1 MSFIDWLE
9 KKNYGGFK
17 VVSFFTGLTIL
28 VTGVVVLVWEKVFM
42 HPFYAWIEARYTGDK
57 AALYHTTQRIEHF
70 VLSAAV
76 DVLIVTLLLRVVSR
90 QQARLAASEKR
101 FRALFEH
108 ASDGIGVVKAD
119 DHHLVEVN
127 NKFCEI
133 LNCQPKGLIG
143 TDIHDLVRADGDGD
157 GGARPDPLAQLL
169 ADPSRDDEVELEL
182 QTPDGQI
189 VSAAVTSDQITAHGE
204 RLILLIIHDLSE
216 RKRLE
221 AEKEEMQ
228 RQLFQSSKLASIGEL
243 SAGVAHE
250 INNPLN
256 GIINFAQLL
265 KDDEVA
271 QTEDQRRMIDGI
283 IDEGER
289 IGRIVRNLLTF
300 ARQDPHQLTR
310 VHIADPVTAS
320 MSLFSHQLRKDGI
333 KVEIDVGDDLP
344 PVMADGSRLRQVI
357 VNMISNAH
365 HALSS
370 KQVRPGDRKVFRI
383 AARAVLKGGE
393 ECVRIEFYDNGV
405 GIRREDLDKVFDPF
419 FTTRRATGGTGLGLS
434 LSFGIIRE
442 FGGTISVESAEGNYT
457 RFTVELPA
465 AGSSEV
471 RHEQAKSVGSGR

>member
-1 MSFIDWLE
+1 MKLIDWLE
-9 KKNYGGFK
+9 KKNYSGFQ
-17 VVSFFTGLTIL
+17 VVAFFTGLTVL
-28 VTGVVVLVWEKVFM
+28 VTAVVVLVWEKVFM
-42 HPFYAWIEARYTGDK
+42 HPFYAWIAERYTGDK

-90 QQARLAASEKR
+90 QQTRLAASEKR

-108 ASDGIGVVKAD
+108 ATDGIGVVKAN

-133 LNCQPKGLIG
+133 LGCQPKGLIG
-143 TDIHDLVRADGDGD
+143 KDIHDLVRADGDGA
-157 GGARPDPLAQLL
+157 GARPDPLAELL
-169 ADPSRDDEVELEL
+169 ADPSHDEEVELQL
-182 QTPDGQI
+182 QTPEGNL
-189 VSAAVTSDQITAHGE
+189 VSAAVTSNQVTAGGE
-204 RLILLIIHDLSE
+204 RLVLLIIHDLSE

-289 IGRIVRNLLTF
+289 IGRIVRDLLTF
-300 ARQDPHQLTR
+300 ARQDPQQLAR
-310 VHIADPVTAS
+310 VHIADSVTAS
-320 MSLFSHQLRKDGI
+320 MSLFGHQLRKDGI
-333 KVEIDVGDDLP
+333 EVEIDLEDGLP
-344 PVMADGSRLRQVI
+344 PVMADGSRLRQVV

-365 HALSS
+365 HALRS
-370 KQVRPGDRKVFRI
+370 KQAAQGERKVFRI
-383 AARAVLKGGE
+383 EARAVRKGGE
-393 ECVRIEFYDNGV
+393 ECVRVEFYDNGV

-457 RFTVELPA
+457 RFTVELPT
-465 AGSSEV
+465 AGTSEV
-471 RHEQAKSVGSGR
+471 RHEQAKSVSGGR